1 MTCLQPLIQCNGR
14 VCCMVAE
21 GGEEQCHMTRCD
33 SQFYWG
39 CIRHEF
45 AKAGHHNNDDEFVLG
60 FVVLLVCS

>member
-1 MTCLQPLIQCNGR
+1 
-14 VCCMVAE
+14 
-21 GGEEQCHMTRCD
+21 MTRCD